1 MKLVTGLL
9 LFQVVVAGI
18 VFKDWSGDEVAFW
31 VSAAALLN
39 LVQVSAYLQQSPES
53 DADDLADV
61 EEQ

>member
-1 MKLVTGLL
+1 MRSAFN
-9 LFQVVVAGI
+9 LF
-18 VFKDWSGDEVAFW
+18 FW

-39 LVQVSAYLQQSPES
+39 LVQVSAYLQQSPER